1 MLPYDVRITPRWA
14 LGEVIKEGRPPT
26 PPSYDELV
34 DDALIASA
42 EAPDQWFTSAEQ
54 LTAEWLRS
62 RSLDVRSVRRRDG
75 LHLKTPDMVA
85 AAFGVPIET
94 KRAVG
99 TTNAIVQ
106 RIRSA
111 RWQARHVVIDL
122 RGAKV
127 SRTITD
133 AGLHTALRL
142 YGHHLDEV
150 VLIVSDDLGVGWSH
164 G

>member
-1 MLPYDVRITPRWA
+1 MFGPSGGVR
-14 LGEVIKEGRPPT
+14 
-26 PPSYDELV
+26 D
-34 DDALIASA
+34 
-42 EAPDQWFTSAEQ
+42 
-54 LTAEWLRS
+54 S
-62 RSLDVRSVRRRDG
+62 R
-75 LHLKTPDMVA
+75 LKTPDMFA
-85 AAFGVPIET
+85 TAFGVPIET

-122 RGAKV
+122 RGANA
-127 SRTITD
+127 SRTVAD
-133 AGLHTALRL
+133 AGRQTALRL

-150 VLIVSDDLGVGWSH
+150 VLILSDDLGVGWSH